1 VERRCAVYARF
12 FTAVNNKWVDA
23 HKDEIELHFLPP
35 YAPEHNPDEY
45 LNNDLK
51 QQLKNLPRP
60 DSQEDLVEATSSV
73 LRSLQ
78 RKPHR
83 IRAYFHHKDV
93 RYAA

>member
-1 VERRCAVYARF
+1 MKVSQ
-12 FTAVNNKWVDA
+12 WVAA

-51 QQLKNLPRP
+51 QQLKNLPKP
-60 DSQEDLVEATSSV
+60 DNHEDLVQATSSV

-78 RKPHR
+78 RQPAR
-83 IRAYFHHKDV
+83 IKACFHHQDV